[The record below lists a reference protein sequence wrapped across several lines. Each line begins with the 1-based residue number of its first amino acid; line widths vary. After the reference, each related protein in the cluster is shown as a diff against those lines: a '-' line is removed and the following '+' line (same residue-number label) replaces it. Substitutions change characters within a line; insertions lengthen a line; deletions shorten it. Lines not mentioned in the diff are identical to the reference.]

1 MGGLAYDLN
10 TVAIPEY
17 QDWSEMLF
25 REGVAQKSNGDAGLT
40 ELWQGIESFDI
51 ATGDGISDVI
61 IRGSRFANDFY
72 YVWVHTKPIS

>member
-25 REGVAQKSNGDAGLT
+25 REGVRGGDAALI
-40 ELWQGIESFDI
+40 ELWQGFKTYMEQ
-51 ATGDGISDVI
+51 ALV
-61 IRGSRFANDFY
+61 A
-72 YVWVHTKPIS
+72 